1 MNQPCFPHRV
11 ALVVAALACVAQV
24 ALAAPAAPPTTAGE
38 AARQVCQGQVTSVAL
53 VTDALARAKAVAALN
68 AFITLDETGALAHA
82 RDVDQAHRAH
92 PKTCAPLRLA
102 IETLL
107 GRLPAPVR

>member
-1 MNQPCFPHRV
+1 MNQPCFPHLA
-11 ALVVAALACVAQV
+11 ALVVAALVHAAQ
-24 ALAAPAAPPTTAGE
+24 AAQAAPPTTAGE

-92 PKTCAPLRLA
+92 PKACAPLRLA
-102 IETLL
+102 VETQL
-107 GRLPAPVR
+107 GRPPAPVR